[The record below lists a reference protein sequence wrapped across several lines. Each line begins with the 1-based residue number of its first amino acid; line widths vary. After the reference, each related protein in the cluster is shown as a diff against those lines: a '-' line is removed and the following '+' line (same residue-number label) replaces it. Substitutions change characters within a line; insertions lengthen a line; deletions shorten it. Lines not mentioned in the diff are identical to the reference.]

1 MHPFAAKRYELSGRS
16 TQLPPYSRQVR
27 KSLRTASHPSAGAR
41 RILAP
46 VEILAITLGAGL
58 VASVVLDLVNTLVA
72 TDTHSG
78 RWWLTSII
86 YRYTWRFNR
95 RIAKSLP
102 NEHLKNRFLANY
114 APITL
119 LLLLCAWVIQ
129 QVVGFGLIWW
139 GVGGLD
145 GATSLF
151 DSIYY
156 SGVVYFT
163 LGFGEVV
170 PADAVPRIGA
180 LAEAMAGVLTTALL
194 IGYLPSLYGAY
205 SERERMLMT
214 LDDGSEDRVTP
225 TNLVIARAPGGDTS
239 QLMPFFKD
247 WELWIASVLE
257 THTAFPMLR
266 LFRSKQ
272 VGQSW
277 ITALGLVSDAAL
289 HCQMIR
295 GLDNREAYWCLRRS
309 IRLFD
314 ELTTGLDLT
323 QWYAEYDEAMAAAV
337 AESGSADDPFQVIHT
352 QLAAHGFDVLP
363 LDEARAAV
371 IDLRRRYAPALEF
384 LIHEYVA
391 PAGFW
396 GHSVGHRMI
405 DGSRSL
411 IDDAMT
417 REG

>member
-1 MHPFAAKRYELSGRS
+1 MAVIVG
-16 TQLPPYSRQVR
+16 
-27 KSLRTASHPSAGAR
+27 
-41 RILAP
+41 I
-46 VEILAITLGAGL
+46 GL
-58 VASVVLDLVNTLVA
+58 VASVFLDLVNTLVA

-78 RWWLTSII
+78 RWWLTSVI
-86 YRYTWRFNR
+86 YRFTWRLNR
-95 RIAKSLP
+95 RIAKMLP
-102 NEHLKNRFLANY
+102 NESVRNRFLSNY

-119 LLLLCAWVIQ
+119 LLLLFGWVVQ
-129 QVVGFGLIWW
+129 QIIGFGLIWW
-139 GVGGLD
+139 GLGGVD
-145 GATSLF
+145 GASSLF
-151 DSIYY
+151 DAVYY

-170 PADAVPRIGA
+170 PADTIPRIGS
-180 LAEAMAGVLTTALL
+180 LVEAMAGVLTTALL

-225 TNLVIARAPGGDTS
+225 TSLVIARAPGGDTS

-247 WELWIASVLE
+247 WEQWIASVLE

-289 HCQMIR
+289 HCQMIN
-295 GLDNREAYWCLRRS
+295 GLDNREAYWCLRRA

-314 ELTTGLDLT
+314 ELTKDFDLT
-323 QWYAEYDEAMAAAV
+323 AWYGEYDELMQGFEDQV
-337 AESGSADDPFQVIHT
+337 DSPDDPFALIHR
-352 QLAAHGFDVLP
+352 QLEAHGFDVLP
-363 LDEARAAV
+363 LAQARAAV
-371 IDLRRRYAPALEF
+371 VDLRRRYAPALEC
-384 LIHEYVA
+384 LIDAYVA
-391 PAGFW
+391 PPGFW
-396 GHSVGHRMI
+396 GHAVGHRMI

-411 IDDAMT
+411 IDETVGRTD
-417 REG
+417 